1 MKMSK
6 QDIMI
11 RMSIDPN
18 WTIEN
23 PESPLIKEA
32 EKNGF
37 DNLLEINQDSLNVER
52 KGRWKQIL
60 KTLEPIYVETLKI
73 LKEENCE
80 SEFIFSDIFPGYLSS
95 ENLWD
100 VNQSMEHPAGFGKG
114 REKATSF
121 YNYLCTLNIPIFVK
135 EVASVEYARF
145 VSIYKLSNYN
155 LNNLDE
161 KIYLQRNVS
170 LISTTHD
177 VLNLIENNNVEK
189 PEKKKQ
195 YYVISSIGKIYRI
208 NQETYDILGKF
219 RKGMFLDKN
228 NNLEKGVIEQA
239 SQINLLTNNISTTND
254 SKLIELLG
262 N

>member
-11 RMSIDPN
+11 RMSIDPK

-23 PESPLIKEA
+23 PDSPLIQEA
-32 EKNGF
+32 EKNGLG
-37 DNLLEINQDSLNVER
+37 NLLEVNQDSLNVER

-60 KTLEPIYVETLKI
+60 KTLEPIYVETLKF
-73 LKEENCE
+73 LKKENYK
-80 SEFIFSDIFPGYLSS
+80 SEFIFSDIFQGYLSS

-100 VNQSMEHPAGFGKG
+100 VNQSLEHPAGFGKG

-121 YNYLCTLNIPIFVK
+121 YNYLCILDIPIFIK
-135 EVASVEYARF
+135 EVASIEYARF
-145 VSIYKLSNYN
+145 VSTYKLSNYN

-177 VLNLIENNNVEK
+177 VLNLIESNNLEK
-189 PEKKKQ
+189 PKKKSQ
-195 YYVISSIGKIYRI
+195 CYVISSIGKIYRI
-208 NQETYDILGKF
+208 DQETYDILGKF
-219 RKGMFLDKN
+219 RNGKLLDKN
-228 NNLEKGVIEQA
+228 NDLEKEVIEQA
-239 SQINLLTNNISTTND
+239 FQINLLTNNIYTTND

-262 N
+262 S